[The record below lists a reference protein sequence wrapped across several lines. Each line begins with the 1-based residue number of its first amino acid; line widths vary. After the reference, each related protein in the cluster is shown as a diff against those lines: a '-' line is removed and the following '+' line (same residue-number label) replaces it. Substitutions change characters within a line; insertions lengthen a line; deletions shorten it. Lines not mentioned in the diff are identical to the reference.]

1 MQAIPMALAVIGG
14 GVKAYGQ
21 VKAGNENKK
30 QAYGQ
35 AREEEAVG
43 AERELRIRRAASAAI
58 GEQVAAQSANGFMG
72 GTGSALD
79 ALAESQ
85 INAVLDAMTVRR
97 EAAGRAR
104 ALRAQGDQAQR
115 MGRMS
120 AIETMIGT
128 AGQVYNIKK
137 DWAAVNAPYKSAP
150 TAAPPSASDSQ
161 ITVTYGR

>member
-14 GVKAYGQ
+14 GMKAYGQ
-21 VKAGNENKK
+21 VRAGNENKK

-35 AREEEAVG
+35 AREEEAAG
-43 AERELRIRRAASAAI
+43 AERELRIRAAASKAI
-58 GEQVAAQSANGFMG
+58 GEQAAAQSANGFMG

-104 ALRAQGDQAQR
+104 ALRAGGDQAQR

-128 AGQVYNIKK
+128 AGQVWGIKS
-137 DWAAVNAPYKSAP
+137 DWAAVKAPYGTPVPQRPKGEFD
-150 TAAPPSASDSQ
+150 TQ
-161 ITVTYGR
+161 ITVTRGR